1 MEFTPVDLCAEA
13 ITKLIFSKNNFTI
26 YHVYNNNHIT
36 FKKMVS
42 LLNLLKIP
50 IEIVD
55 KETFNK
61 KVHSLTKDV
70 KTKNILSGII
80 NDFDENKD
88 LSYNTN
94 IKLQNNFTNKLL
106 KSLSF
111 KWSKINE
118 KYLRK
123 YIIYLKSIGYI
134 K

>member
-1 MEFTPVDLCAEA
+1 
-13 ITKLIFSKNNFTI
+13 
-26 YHVYNNNHIT
+26 
-36 FKKMVS
+36 MVS
-42 LLNLLKIP
+42 LLDSLNVP
-50 IEIVD
+50 IKIVD

-61 KVHSLTKDV
+61 KIDSLTKND

-80 NDFDENKD
+80 NDFDENKN

-94 IKLQNNFTNKLL
+94 IKLQNIFTNKVLRLL
-106 KSLSF
+106 YF
-111 KWSKINE
+111 RWPKINE

>member
-61 KVHSLTKDV
+61 KITLLSKDNKV
-70 KTKNILSGII
+70 KNVLSGII

-106 KSLSF
+106 KTLSF
-111 KWSKINE
+111 KWPKINE

>member
-1 MEFTPVDLCAEA
+1 MEFSPVDLCAEA
-13 ITKLIFSKNNFTI
+13 IIKLVFSKNTFNV

-36 FKKMVS
+36 FKEMVS
-42 LLNLLKIP
+42 LLDSLNVP
-50 IEIVD
+50 IKIVD

-61 KVHSLTKDV
+61 KIDSLTKND

-80 NDFDENKD
+80 NDFDENKS

-94 IKLQNNFTNKLL
+94 IKLQNIFTNKVLRLL
-106 KSLSF
+106 YF
-111 KWSKINE
+111 RWPKINE

>member
-13 ITKLIFSKNNFTI
+13 IIKLVFSKNNFTI
-26 YHVYNNNHIT
+26 YHVYNNNHVT

-61 KVHSLTKDV
+61 KVNSLTKDV

-80 NDFDENKD
+80 NDFDENKN

-106 KSLSF
+106 KTLSF